1 MTTAAELLAAYHEQ
15 VRDVLPSKQPEG
27 VVVDSD
33 GPLVRVSGGKHHGY
47 VVYRDLAGATGAE
60 LDALIERT
68 RDYFSSR
75 NEAFEWKTHS
85 YDEPADL
92 PDRLTSA
99 GFVAGEVETVVIG
112 LAEELTG
119 EPELPAG
126 VSIRQVSEPVDF
138 ERIAALH
145 TEIWNED
152 WGWLAADLADRQAA
166 YPDDIAIFVA
176 EAGSQLITPAWLVRD
191 PGSEFATLWG
201 GAHPARLARAGHLPG
216 DGGPAGPVRHPDGRP
231 LPAGR
236 RLGRQRADPA
246 TAGVCGGHHH
256 DALPVDAT
264 RWSGLGP
271 SRLSG

>member
-1 MTTAAELLAAYHEQ
+1 MRTAAELRAAYHEQ
-15 VRDVLPSKQPEG
+15 VRDVLPSTQPEG

-47 VVYRDLAGATGAE
+47 VVYRDLAGLTGAD
-60 LDALIERT
+60 LDALIKRT

-75 NEAFEWKTHS
+75 NEAFEWKTHD

-112 LAEELTG
+112 LAEELTD

-126 VSIRQVSEPVDF
+126 VSIRQVSEPSDF

-145 TEIWNED
+145 TEVWNED
-152 WGWLAADLADRQAA
+152 WSWLAADLAERQAA
-166 YPDDIAIFVA
+166 YPDGIAIFVA
-176 EAGSQLITPAWLVRD
+176 EAGSQLVTPAWLVRD

-201 GAHPARLARAGHLPG
+201 GATRPGWRGRGIYRAMVARRAQFATRVGARYLQVDASADSAPILQRLGFVAVATTTPYLWTP
-216 DGGPAGPVRHPDGRP
+216 PAGQGSAV
-231 LPAGR
+231 
-236 RLGRQRADPA
+236 
-246 TAGVCGGHHH
+246 
-256 DALPVDAT
+256 
-264 RWSGLGP
+264 
-271 SRLSG
+271 